1 MIVRSSTADVVIHS
15 ALIAGPPGPADSGNV
30 NAMTTVRR
38 ALGAYGERLAAQH
51 LLATGLRLAA
61 RNWRCGDGEIDII
74 AWDGDVLVFCEVKT
88 RRGIEFG
95 TPAESIVPAKAR
107 RLRRLAAQWLQSS
120 AANPREVRF
129 DVIEVRAPR
138 SGTPRVEHIKG
149 AF

>member
-1 MIVRSSTADVVIHS
+1 MIVRPSTADLVIHS
-15 ALIAGPPGPADSGNV
+15 VRIAGFAGSPTSSNV
-30 NAMTTVRR
+30 DVMTTVRR
-38 ALGAYGERLAAQH
+38 ALGAYGERLAAHH

-61 RNWRCGDGEIDII
+61 RNWRCADGEVDII

-88 RRGIEFG
+88 RRGNEFG
-95 TPAESIVPAKAR
+95 TPAESVVPAKTR
-107 RLRRLAAQWLQSS
+107 RLRRLAAQWLQTT

-138 SGTPRVEHIKG
+138 SGAPRVDHIKG